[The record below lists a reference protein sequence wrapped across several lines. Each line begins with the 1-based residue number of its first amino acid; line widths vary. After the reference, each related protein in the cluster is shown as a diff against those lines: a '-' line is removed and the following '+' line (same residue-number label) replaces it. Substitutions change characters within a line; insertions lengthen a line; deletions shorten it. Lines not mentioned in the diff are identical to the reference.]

1 MFDKILSQVFFG
13 KLALLQQ
20 VRCRGKITGQRAN
33 MTALNRPGNCVLVV
47 GVPLQ
52 AFGQFQLPLDSIEAA
67 GKRRGEDQVEVGIR
81 AWNAIFNADGAPPI
95 VDDTN

>member
-1 MFDKILSQVFFG
+1 
-13 KLALLQQ
+13 
-20 VRCRGKITGQRAN
+20 

-52 AFGQFQLPLDSIEAA
+52 AFGQFQLPLDSIETA

-81 AWNAIFNADGAPPI
+81 AWHAIFNADSAPSI
-95 VDDTN
+95 VDDTNRASAVIHAPGRVQWRPGTFDIALVGVDDRGV